1 MAGGIGHQPL
11 LLAFLK
17 ERNKGKDKGKMK
29 YNKVIRI
36 GEVDYK
42 MEASLKTHETF
53 KNMFGIE
60 ITKCIFEMGKSNE
73 DEIISGLTDT
83 IFTNLKI
90 AWVMI
95 KQADASFM
103 EYEQWLDEVE
113 IDIHNASWIKEVQE
127 LALSPFLKGKIPQ
140 DHREPSK

>member
-1 MAGGIGHQPL
+1 
-11 LLAFLK
+11 
-17 ERNKGKDKGKMK
+17 MK
-29 YNKVIRI
+29 YEKTIKI
-36 GEVDYK
+36 GETDYK

-60 ITKCIFEMGKSNE
+60 ITKCIFDMSKSNE

-95 KQADASFM
+95 KQANETFM
-103 EYEQWLDEVE
+103 KYEDWLDEVE
-113 IDIHNASWIKEVQE
+113 IDIHNAGWIKEVQE
-127 LALSPFLKGKIPQ
+127 LALSPFLRRKLPQ